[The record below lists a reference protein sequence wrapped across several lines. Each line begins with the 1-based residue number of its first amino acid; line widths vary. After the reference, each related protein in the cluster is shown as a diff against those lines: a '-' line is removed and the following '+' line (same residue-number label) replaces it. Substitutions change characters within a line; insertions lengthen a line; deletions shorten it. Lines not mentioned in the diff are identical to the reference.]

1 MPRPIWK
8 GHISFGLVNI
18 PVTLYPAEKRDDV
31 HFKMIDK
38 RNNAGIKYR
47 KVNEITGEDVRTE
60 DIVKGYQLDD
70 GDYVTL
76 TEADFKRAAPEAT
89 QSVDI
94 EAFVPVEQISPEFY
108 DKPYFLVPAKKGERA
123 YALLRAALKESNC
136 AGVAKVVIRTKQYLA
151 AVIVRDRALILE
163 ILRFANEL
171 REVPE
176 AELPTTDLEEL
187 KVSDKEMALAEQLVE
202 SMKAD
207 WDPTEFKDEYKEAI
221 HSYVEAKVKG
231 GETFS
236 MATSQEDEE
245 EESTGDVID
254 MMALLRRSMERQK
267 EDDGKGSKTKRRSG

>member
-18 PVTLYPAEKRDDV
+18 PVTLYPAEKRDEMS
-31 HFKMIDK
+31 FKMIDK
-38 RNNAGIKYR
+38 RNNAGVKYR

-60 DIVKGYQLDD
+60 DIVKGYKLDD
-70 GDYVTL
+70 GDFVTM

-94 EAFVPVEQISPEFY
+94 EAFVPLDQISPEFY

-123 YALLRAALKESNC
+123 YALLRQALKDANV

-151 AVIVRDRALILE
+151 AVIVREKALILE
-163 ILRFANEL
+163 VLRFANEL

-187 KVSDKEMALAEQLVE
+187 KITDKEMALAEQLVD
-202 SMKAD
+202 SMKSD
-207 WDPTEFKDEYKEAI
+207 WDPAEFKDEYREAI

-236 MATSQEDEE
+236 MATAHEDEE
-245 EESTGDVID
+245 EETAGDVID
-254 MMALLRRSMERQK
+254 MMALLRKSMERQK
-267 EDDGKGSKTKRRSG
+267 DDEDKPSKSKRRSG